1 MGITRQPRARHGNQ
15 IWIFQA
21 DPILTA
27 PGNGSYQACRIVVPF
42 KHKLLRAI
50 WSAASIEK
58 VNGVSATLKRS
69 TLGATSDGVAVDI
82 MLNAAITAGTD
93 TMMQHEFTIGDVAT
107 DKADQAATKGYHMT
121 FVGTDA
127 GDLVK
132 YPMLALLIQPL
143 PRIAL

>member
-15 IWIFQA
+15 LWIFQA

-27 PGNGSYQACRIVVPF
+27 PGNSSYHACRVAVPF
-42 KHKLLRAI
+42 KHKLLRA
-50 WSAASIEK
+50 WWTAASVEK
-58 VNGVSATLKRS
+58 VNGVVATLKRF
-69 TLGATSDGVAVDI
+69 TLGATADGEAVDI

-93 TMMQHEFTIGDVAT
+93 LMIQHEFNINDVPS
-107 DKADQAATKGYHMT
+107 DKADQTASKGYHLT
-121 FVGTDA
+121 LTGTDA